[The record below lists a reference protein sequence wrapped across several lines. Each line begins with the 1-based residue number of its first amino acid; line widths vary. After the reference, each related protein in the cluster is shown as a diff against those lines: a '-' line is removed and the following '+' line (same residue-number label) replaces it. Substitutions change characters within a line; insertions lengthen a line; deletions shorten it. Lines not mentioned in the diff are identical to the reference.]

1 MFVFFVSKIIFLFF
15 SQTCYTLCFSSFD
28 FIILFIEKVGAVS
41 MNSFISPPSKLT
53 HLHDHLYSAFSPLL
67 WLKGQL
73 KHLGLRS
80 YPSHSWYSLLSF
92 FAWVFP
98 SLLNS
103 LIIPVVY
110 WLLALKRLS
119 LTLHTTS
126 ATVLFLFSPVSG
138 KCHIF
143 QKGESNQWS
152 NVHRIGP
159 MKQHL

>member
-1 MFVFFVSKIIFLFF
+1 M
-15 SQTCYTLCFSSFD
+15 TC
-28 FIILFIEKVGAVS
+28 
-41 MNSFISPPSKLT
+41 
-53 HLHDHLYSAFSPLL
+53 LYSAFSPLL

-103 LIIPVVY
+103 LIIPMVY

-119 LTLHTTS
+119 LTLHTAL

-143 QKGESNQWS
+143 QKGESSQWYWMLLRGQRFTELDPWKS
-152 NVHRIGP
+152 TYNSLCP
-159 MKQHL
+159 FPHLFFLAPSVKLLPHHSTKAALIRVPGNSI